1 MFASIMKYIIYTTTV
16 ILYIREQNVARRVRS
31 YGNRLDQVQTGA
43 STRIITDVIQINT
56 ILFALIPDESI
67 TELVLNFIAMDKP
80 E

>member
-16 ILYIREQNVARRVRS
+16 ILYIREQNVARRVHL

-43 STRIITDVIQINT
+43 FTIIITDVIQINT